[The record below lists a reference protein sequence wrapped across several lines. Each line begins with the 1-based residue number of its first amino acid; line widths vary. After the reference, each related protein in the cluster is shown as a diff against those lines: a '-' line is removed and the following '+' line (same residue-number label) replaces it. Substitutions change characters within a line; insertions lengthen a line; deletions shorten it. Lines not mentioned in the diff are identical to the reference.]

1 MRTSVRVATPTPSQK
16 GAIAESA
23 FAFHATR
30 LGLGVSRPLAEGER
44 YDLIVDMRPGL
55 VRLQCKWGARQGH
68 VVITK
73 LCTHRLSSNGSVTTT
88 YSAAEVDAI
97 GIYCAELDSCYL
109 VPIQVVAGRRGIYL
123 RLAPSRNNQEAGI
136 NWASSYE
143 LGAIAQLG
151 ERRAGSA
158 KVVGS
163 SPTSS
168 TSEEPR
174 VARLFS

>member
-1 MRTSVRVATPTPSQK
+1 VELTPSQK

-23 FAFHATR
+23 FAFHAIR
-30 LGLGVSRPLAEGER
+30 LGLGVSRPLVEGER
-44 YDLIVDMRPGL
+44 YDLVLDLRSRL
-55 VRLQCKWGARQGH
+55 VRVQCKWARRNGD
-68 VVITK
+68 VIIA
-73 LCTHRLSSNGSVTTT
+73 RLRTYRFTPAGSVTTT
-88 YSAAEVDAI
+88 YTPDEVDAI
-97 GIYCAELDSCYL
+97 GIYCHELESCYL
-109 VPIQVVAGRRGIYL
+109 VPIEVVAGRRGIYL
-123 RLAPSRNNQEAGI
+123 RLAPSRNKQEAGI

-174 VARLFS
+174 VARLFA